1 MNNIDLNK
9 IQEYIR
15 LGLINENTHP
25 EDERIKIFNYSHTCQ
40 FDRKWD
46 EITRMCRGLIVNI
59 ETGEILARPF
69 EKFFNVQEHT
79 DVFNKE
85 IPNEEPVIT
94 EKLDGSLGILYWLN
108 DEPWIT
114 TRGSFVS
121 DQALWATDWF
131 RRNVDYSSLPKDITL
146 LFEIIYKENRIVVN
160 YNFEGLVYLAG
171 IDTKTGRQVS
181 YKPENKNASV
191 VKRIENTDIKT
202 LAELD
207 DKEGEGFVIF
217 YPKNNLRLKIKFP
230 EYIRLHKILT
240 CLSVKGVWE
249 YLKENGIN
257 ADIRKIAE
265 DAPDE
270 FYSWIDTVANDLVI
284 KYKEINVYC
293 REEFSAIDD
302 FADHTAG
309 ATRKWW
315 AEYIVKTKYP
325 SILFSILDEKDYS
338 QLIWKIIK
346 PKGVNTFKEEI

>member
-160 YNFEGLVYLAG
+160 YDFEGLVLLGAFDPYGLEYNYEQIKWEASYMSVRYA
-171 IDTKTGRQVS
+171 RQYDFKDMKSILDKAETLDLNEEGYVIRF
-181 YKPENKNASV
+181 KNGV
-191 VKRIENTDIKT
+191 
-202 LAELD
+202 
-207 DKEGEGFVIF
+207 
-217 YPKNNLRLKIKFP
+217 RLKIKGD
-230 EYIRLHKILT
+230 EYVRVHRLMSRVTPIAI
-240 CLSVKGVWE
+240 WE
-249 YLKENGIN
+249 LLLNGD
-257 ADIRKIAE
+257 DIEELRK
-265 DAPDE
+265 D
-270 FYSWIDTVANDLVI
+270 
-284 KYKEINVYC
+284 
-293 REEFSAIDD
+293 
-302 FADHTAG
+302 
-309 ATRKWW
+309 
-315 AEYIVKTKYP
+315 
-325 SILFSILDEKDYS
+325 
-338 QLIWKIIK
+338 
-346 PKGVNTFKEEI
+346 